1 VRAIGKALDEAA
13 ATLRR
18 AGFAADTDPGKLD
31 TATVCVWLQARE
43 VRDYTLGGGATLV
56 AWAYL
61 VAPNT
66 DIDRV
71 LELLDDALEGFLEV
85 YLPADSDDVI
95 DLSAPIVMPS
105 GPNPLPAYRVAIDL
119 EL

>member
-1 VRAIGKALDEAA
+1 VRPIGKALDEAVQS
-13 ATLRR
+13 LRL
-18 AGFAADTDPGKLD
+18 AGFAADTDPSKLD

-43 VRDYTLGGGATLV
+43 IRDRVLSGGATLV

-85 YLPADSDDVI
+85 YSPADSDDVI
-95 DLSAPIVMPS
+95 DLSAPVIMPS